1 MKYLKKI
8 TDWLYNNSSSD
19 DEDEEIKA
27 EHSESKETIEAEDIV
42 KEYKIKTVQKM
53 LTRLYIIEQKVIIIK
68 EDFEEDYFEFKRRI
82 EELEKEYV
90 EALENSKKD
99 LTFEI
104 NPEEDGKKLAKILS
118 LEEDVNVFMER
129 KVKFNI
135 IIKKLQ
141 KLVLKANILYNVS
154 VVHTKQNEKEKVIKQ
169 TERASYVEKKLL
181 FEFRKN
187 ENLINNDEIK
197 DEFTKLITYLDYE
210 IFKLLV
216 RNSTFNSRDVIKKL
230 AIAVE
235 FDKYD
240 YKTVFIAFLEEE
252 LSNLK
257 KLAEKIENTDIKKV
271 FIKKSNE
278 VLAQIIS
285 ADEEILLEQDFWK
298 DIFDLETNVF
308 EILREEGI
316 DKNNIKIKIV
326 TKIEIS
332 VTEDEVLSMPV
343 TNAYI
348 ALTDVCYEEKNEKIL
363 LVMKILKNI
372 SSDITY
378 REIYFLLVLF
388 ECIDSFQNKPNDFG
402 VEMKKYYEKYPY
414 SNKQIKEKKDSVR
427 YLINKEY
434 VYVFSIKQYESNILE
449 ELEKLN
455 MDFINK
461 ENKIFLNK
469 FYFSGLTTVINSL
482 EKATKIN

>member
-1 MKYLKKI
+1 MKKKNI
-8 TDWLYNNSSSD
+8 S
-19 DEDEEIKA
+19 
-27 EHSESKETIEAEDIV
+27 
-42 KEYKIKTVQKM
+42 
-53 LTRLYIIEQKVIIIK
+53 QKV
-68 EDFEEDYFEFKRRI
+68 
-82 EELEKEYV
+82 
-90 EALENSKKD
+90 
-99 LTFEI
+99 
-104 NPEEDGKKLAKILS
+104 
-118 LEEDVNVFMER
+118 
-129 KVKFNI
+129 
-135 IIKKLQ
+135 
-141 KLVLKANILYNVS
+141 
-154 VVHTKQNEKEKVIKQ
+154 
-169 TERASYVEKKLL
+169 
-181 FEFRKN
+181 
-187 ENLINNDEIK
+187 
-197 DEFTKLITYLDYE
+197 
-210 IFKLLV
+210 
-216 RNSTFNSRDVIKKL
+216 
-230 AIAVE
+230 
-235 FDKYD
+235 
-240 YKTVFIAFLEEE
+240 
-252 LSNLK
+252 K

-388 ECIDSFQNKPNDFG
+388 ECIDSFKNKPNDFG

-434 VYVFSIKQYESNILE
+434 VYAFSIKQYESNILE

-469 FYFSGLTTVINSL
+469 FYFSVNI
-482 EKATKIN
+482 

>member
-19 DEDEEIKA
+19 DEEEEIKA

-53 LTRLYIIEQKVIIIK
+53 LTRLYIIEQKIIVIK

-135 IIKKLQ
+135 IIRKLQ

-216 RNSTFNSRDVIKKL
+216 RNSTFNPRDVIKKL

-240 YKTVFIAFLEEE
+240 YKTVFIAFIEEE

-271 FIKKSNE
+271 LMKKSNE

-285 ADEEILLEQDFWK
+285 ADEEILLDQDFWE

-308 EILREEGI
+308 EILKEEGI

-388 ECIDSFQNKPNDFG
+388 ECIDSFKNRPNDFG

-434 VYVFSIKQYESNILE
+434 VYAFSIKQYESNILE